1 MNNNTEDPTKD
12 LKSPNRYAYL
22 LHLWQCAGQWRAS
35 LETPK
40 TGKRLGFASLEQL
53 FAYLMDSVEGKFNQ
67 PLRPHKDRRDE
78 SDTGNT
84 SCDH

>member
-12 LKSPNRYAYL
+12 LKPRDRYAYL

-35 LETPK
+35 LEIPK

-53 FAYLMDSVEGKFNQ
+53 FAYLIDLIEGN
-67 PLRPHKDRRDE
+67 L
-78 SDTGNT
+78 NT
-84 SCDH
+84 QFDPEKEPTERSEKWIEE